1 MVNVLIERFNV
12 LIENDVET
20 PLSDGT
26 ILRSTVYRPAADGE
40 RFPVL
45 LTRTPYGRDLSV
57 NSAYFNPATVAA
69 AGFVVILQDVR
80 GRFGSDGDFAPS
92 VQEADDGA
100 EAVEWAASLPYSSG
114 QVGMWGRSY
123 FGESQLRAARRHPR
137 GLAALAPGVCA
148 AGNADHGALFRGGA
162 FELGSRLSW
171 GHGSISLETIRR
183 EFAGDPARLDREL
196 DAWRELDASFADGSA
211 YGTLPLNDLKARAST
226 FLQSHIIP
234 STGADPGG
242 EISEAWNWPTSEPV
256 ALPTLNI
263 GGWFDIFLPN
273 TLAQYRLQLEASRK
287 DPSVPSPNL
296 ILGPWSHTNYT
307 GLFPDVAF
315 PGGSAASVGSFG
327 DLSSIHAEW
336 FRGVLDGD
344 RGPNAPKL
352 PRALVYVMGENR
364 WRGFDELPEPDAKI
378 QFFLGPDGT
387 LEEEAHGDGIVEY
400 DYDPL
405 NPVPTTGGATMHL
418 GADFAGP
425 AEQGQVEA
433 RGDVLTFTSEALAE
447 PLTVFGEVTAH
458 LFASSS
464 AIDTDFV
471 VRLCRVTRDGRSVGL
486 ADGIVRA
493 SWRDACAGDGVFRA
507 GVPRRL
513 LTPGRVE
520 EFAVSLWATACT
532 FQTGDR
538 LRVQVTSSCHPRWDR
553 NLNTGAK
560 ALDSSDTVVA
570 HQAVHFGPS
579 APSRITL
586 RVLS

>member
-1 MVNVLIERFNV
+1 VHNV

-20 PLSDGT
+20 PLTDGT
-26 ILRSTVYRPAADGE
+26 ILRSTVYRPDADGE

-45 LTRTPYGRDLSV
+45 MTRTPYGRDLAV

-80 GRFGSDGDFAPS
+80 GRFGSEGAFSPS

-114 QVGMWGRSY
+114 RVGMWGRSY

-137 GLAALAPGVCA
+137 GLGALAPGVCA
-148 AGNADHGALFRGGA
+148 AGSADNGGLFRGGA

-183 EFAGDPARLDREL
+183 EFSDDPFRLEREL
-196 DAWRELDASFADGSA
+196 EAWRELDSSFADGSA
-211 YGTLPLNDLKARAST
+211 YGTLPLNDLKSRAST
-226 FLQSHIIP
+226 FLQSYIIP
-234 STGADPGG
+234 STGEDPGG
-242 EISEAWNWPTSEPV
+242 EISEAWNWPASEPV

-273 TLAQYRLQLEASRK
+273 TLAQYRAQLEASRA
-287 DPSVPSPNL
+287 DSSVPRPSL

-307 GLFPDVAF
+307 GVFPDLAF
-315 PGGSAASVGSFG
+315 PGGSAAAVGPYG
-327 DLSSIHAEW
+327 DLSSIHAAW
-336 FRGVLDGD
+336 FGSVLDG
-344 RGPNAPKL
+344 GAEPHALEL
-352 PRALVYVMGENR
+352 PSALVYFMGENR
-364 WRGFDELPEPDAKI
+364 WRGFEELPEPDGEI
-378 QFFLGPDGT
+378 EFFLGPNGT
-387 LEEEAHGDGIVEY
+387 LASDGGGEGTVEY

-405 NPVPTTGGATMHL
+405 DPVPTTGGATMHL
-418 GADFAGP
+418 GADLAGP
-425 AEQGQVEA
+425 AEQSQVEA
-433 RGDVLTFTSEALAE
+433 RNDVLTFTSEALAE
-447 PLTVFGEVTAH
+447 PLTVFGAVTAH

-464 AIDTDFV
+464 AVDTDFV
-471 VRLCRVTRDGRSVGL
+471 VRLSRVTPDGRSLGL

-513 LTPGRVE
+513 LTPGDLE
-520 EFAVSLWATACT
+520 EFAVSLWATAFT
-532 FQTGDR
+532 FQAGDR

-560 ALDSSDTVVA
+560 ALDSSDTVIA
-570 HQAVHFGPS
+570 HQKVHFGG
-579 APSRITL
+579 ATPSRITL
-586 RVLS
+586 GVLS

>member
-12 LIENDVET
+12 LIEDDVET

-45 LTRTPYGRDLSV
+45 MTRTPYGRDLSV

-114 QVGMWGRSY
+114 RVGMWGRSY

-364 WRGFDELPEPDAKI
+364 WRGFDELPEPAAKI

-387 LEEEAHGDGIVEY
+387 LEEGAHGDGIVEY

-471 VRLCRVTRDGRSVGL
+471 VRLCRVTPDGRSVGL

-560 ALDSSDTVVA
+560 ALDSSDAVVA

-586 RVLS
+586 QVLS

>member
-1 MVNVLIERFNV
+1 MFNV

-45 LTRTPYGRDLSV
+45 MTRTPYGRDLSV

-80 GRFGSDGDFAPS
+80 GRFGSEGEFTPS
-92 VQEADDGA
+92 EQEADDGA
-100 EAVEWAASLPYSSG
+100 EAVEWAANLPYSSG
-114 QVGMWGRSY
+114 KVGMWGRSY
-123 FGESQLRAARRHPR
+123 FGESQWRAARRNPR

-148 AGNADHGALFRGGA
+148 AGSADNGAVFRGGA

-183 EFAGDPARLDREL
+183 EFAGDPGRLEREL
-196 DAWRELDASFADGSA
+196 DAWRDLDASFADGSA
-211 YGTLPLNDLKARAST
+211 YATLPLNDLKSRAST
-226 FLQSHIIP
+226 FMQSYIIP
-234 STGADPGG
+234 STGEDPGG
-242 EISEAWNWPTSEPV
+242 EISEAWNWPASEPV
-256 ALPTLNI
+256 SLPTLNI

-287 DPSVPSPNL
+287 APSVPRPNL

-307 GLFPDVAF
+307 GAFPDLAF
-315 PGGSAASVGSFG
+315 PGGSAAAVEGYG

-336 FRGVLDGD
+336 FRHVLNG
-344 RGPNAPKL
+344 GPSPAL
-352 PRALVYVMGENR
+352 PPVLVYFLGENR
-364 WRGFDELPEPDAKI
+364 WRGFDELPEPNGKI
-378 QFFLGPDGT
+378 ELFLGPDGSLAREPGGAGT
-387 LEEEAHGDGIVEY
+387 VEY

-405 NPVPTTGGATMHL
+405 DPVPTTGGATMHL

-425 AEQGQVEA
+425 AEQSAVEA
-433 RGDVLTFTSEALAE
+433 RDDVVVFTSEPLAE
-447 PLTVFGEVTAH
+447 PLTVFGDMTAT

-464 AIDTDFV
+464 AVDTDFV
-471 VRLCRVTRDGRSVGL
+471 VRLCRITQDGRSIGL

-493 SWRDACAGDGVFRA
+493 SWRDACAGDGIFRA
-507 GVPRRL
+507 GVPRSP
-513 LTPGRVE
+513 LTPGKVE
-520 EFAVSLWATACT
+520 EFTVSLWATACT
-532 FQTGDR
+532 FQPGDR
-538 LRVQVTSSCHPRWDR
+538 LRVHVTSSSHPRWDR
-553 NLNTGAK
+553 NLNTGGK

-570 HQAVHFGPS
+570 HQRVLWGTAT
-579 APSRITL
+579 PSRITL
-586 RVLS
+586 GVLSQT

>member
-1 MVNVLIERFNV
+1 MYNV

-45 LTRTPYGRDLSV
+45 MTRSPYGRDLSV
-57 NSAYFNPATVAA
+57 NSAYFNPATVAG
-69 AGFVVILQDVR
+69 AGFVVVLQDVR
-80 GRFGSDGDFAPS
+80 GRFGSEGTFEPS
-92 VQEADDGA
+92 ANEADDGA
-100 EAVEWAASLPYSSG
+100 EAVQWAASLPYSSG
-114 QVGMWGRSY
+114 RVGMWGRSY
-123 FGESQLRAARRHPR
+123 FGESQLRAARRRPR
-137 GLAALAPGVCA
+137 GLGALAPGVCA
-148 AGNADHGALFRGGA
+148 AGSADNGAIFRGGA

-183 EFAGDPARLDREL
+183 EFADDSTRLEREL
-196 DAWRELDASFADGSA
+196 EAWRDLDASFADGSA
-211 YGTLPLNDLKARAST
+211 YGTLPLNDLKSRAST
-226 FLQSHIIP
+226 FMQSYIIP
-234 STGADPGG
+234 SVGEDPGG
-242 EISEAWNWPTSEPV
+242 EMSEAWNWPASAPV

-273 TLAQYRLQLEASRK
+273 TLSQYRLQLEASRK
-287 DPSVPSPNL
+287 DPSVPKPRL

-307 GLFPDVAF
+307 GVFPDLAF
-315 PGGSAASVGSFG
+315 PGGSAGAVGPYG

-336 FRGVLDGD
+336 FRDVLGEGTESD
-344 RGPNAPKL
+344 ALKL
-352 PRALVYVMGENR
+352 PPALVYFMGENR
-364 WRGFDELPEPDAKI
+364 WRGFDELPEPDGHVE
-378 QFFLGPDGT
+378 FFLGPDGT
-387 LEEEAHGDGIVEY
+387 LAQDSAGEGATKEGTAEY
-400 DYDPL
+400 VYDPL
-405 NPVPTTGGATMHL
+405 EPVPTTGGATMHL

-425 AEQGQVEA
+425 AEQGSVEA
-433 RGDVLTFTSEALAE
+433 RGDVLTFTTEPLAQ
-447 PLTVFGEVTAH
+447 PLTVFGDVTAH

-471 VRLCRVTRDGRSVGL
+471 VRLCRVQPDGRSIGL

-493 SWRDACAGDGVFRA
+493 SWRDACAGDGIFRA
-507 GVPRRL
+507 GVPRRP
-513 LTPGRVE
+513 LTPGKIE

-532 FQTGDR
+532 FQPGDR

-570 HQAVHFGPS
+570 QQEVRFGG
-579 APSRITL
+579 ATPSRVTL
-586 RVLS
+586 GVLS